1 MKGEQARRPVFYGW
15 VVVGALGTTLF
26 LSAGLGFYAL
36 GVFVTPLEDAFGWS
50 RGQVSVA
57 MTISTVVSG
66 LMGPV
71 AGWLLGRWGSRK
83 LLSTA
88 AVVTGAS
95 FAAIGLTPALWY
107 LYLAFVWMA
116 VGRAG
121 MMMVPAS
128 AIAANWFVRRRGLA
142 TGVMT
147 AGIGLGGLVM
157 APAVALLIDAV
168 GWRGAFGALGAGMIA
183 VALPLTL
190 WVIRQHPSELGLA
203 PDGDPDDAQ
212 DDRRPGAA
220 VRGLAG
226 LDLAATVRT
235 PAFWS
240 ITAALSLV
248 FATQSAMLLHV
259 VPYLEGERMERA
271 RAAAVLGAI
280 SGIGIAGKIGAGYA
294 ADRLSPRVV
303 MASAFLVQA
312 CALAILLLVGAAP
325 GLALFA
331 ALFGVSMG
339 SVVALQP
346 LVLADYFGLRAFA
359 SIMGVVTMF
368 GMVISAL
375 GPAAAGFI
383 YDAAGSYTAAFTG
396 FLAIDVLAAALV
408 LSSRRP
414 VAACAAAGQGVSSR
428 ESLTPQ
434 EVAS

>member
-1 MKGEQARRPVFYGW
+1 MSGERAARPLFYGW

-50 RGQVSVA
+50 RGQISVA
-57 MTISTVVSG
+57 MTLSTVASG

-95 FAAIGLTPALWY
+95 FAAVGLTPALWY
-107 LYLAFVWMA
+107 LYLAFVCMA

-121 MMMVPAS
+121 LMMVPAS

-142 TGVMT
+142 TGIMT

-157 APAVALLIDAV
+157 AFAVALLIDAV

-190 WVIRQHPSELGLA
+190 WVIRQHPSDLGLA
-203 PDGDPDDAQ
+203 PDGDPEPDEGH
-212 DDRRPGAA
+212 RRPGPA
-220 VRGLAG
+220 VGALAG
-226 LDLAATVRT
+226 LDLAAAVRT

-259 VPYLEGERMERA
+259 IPYLEGEGMERA
-271 RAAAVLGAI
+271 RAAAALGAI

-294 ADRLSPRVV
+294 ADRLSPRIVV
-303 MASAFLVQA
+303 GAVFLLQA
-312 CALAILLLVGAAP
+312 CALAILLLVSAPP
-325 GLALFA
+325 GLALFTV
-331 ALFGVSMG
+331 LFGVSMG

-346 LVLADYFGLRAFA
+346 LILADYFGLRAFA
-359 SIMGVVTMF
+359 SIMGLVTMF

-375 GPAAAGFI
+375 GPAAAGFV
-383 YDAAGSYTAAFTG
+383 YDATGSYMAAFTG
-396 FLAIDVLAAALV
+396 FLAVDIVAAALV
-408 LSSRRP
+408 LTSRRP
-414 VAACAAAGQGVSSR
+414 RVACAAAGERVSSR

>member
-1 MKGEQARRPVFYGW
+1 VKGPEAPRPLFYGW
-15 VVVGALGTTLF
+15 VVVGALGTILF

-36 GVFVTPLEDAFGWS
+36 GVFVTPLESEFGWS
-50 RGQVSVA
+50 RGQISVA
-57 MTISTVVSG
+57 MTLSTVVSG

-71 AGWLLGRWGSRK
+71 AGWLLGQWGSRR
-83 LLSTA
+83 LLTAA
-88 AVVTGAS
+88 AVVTGAG

-107 LYLAFVWMA
+107 LYLAFACMA
-116 VGRAG
+116 AGRAG
-121 MMMVPAS
+121 LMMVPAS
-128 AIAANWFVRRRGLA
+128 AIVANWFVRRRGLA

-168 GWRGAFGALGAGMIA
+168 GWRAAFGVLGGGMIA

-190 WVIRQHPSELGLA
+190 LIIRQRPSEMGLA
-203 PDGDPDDAQ
+203 PDGDPPGEARASVSPAPLPGLSLRDAT
-212 DDRRPGAA
+212 RA
-220 VRGLAG
+220 
-226 LDLAATVRT
+226 
-235 PAFWS
+235 PAFWA

-248 FATQSAMLLHV
+248 FATQSAILLHV
-259 VPYLEGERMERA
+259 IPYLEGEGIERA

-280 SGIGIAGKIGAGYA
+280 SGIGITGKIGAGYA
-294 ADRLSPRVV
+294 ADRLSPRLVV
-303 MASAFLVQA
+303 AAVFVMQA
-312 CALAILLLVGAAP
+312 CALGLLLAAGEAA
-325 GLALFA
+325 GLVLFT

-346 LVLADYFGLRAFA
+346 LILADYFGLREFA

-383 YDAAGSYTAAFTG
+383 YDAAGSYTIAFTG
-396 FLAIDVLAAALV
+396 FLAIDAVAAALV

-414 VAACAAAGQGVSSR
+414 SMPCAPDGERVSSR

-434 EVAS
+434 EVAP

>member
-1 MKGEQARRPVFYGW
+1 MNGAGAARPIFYGW
-15 VVVGALGTTLF
+15 IVVGALGTTLF

-36 GVFVTPLEDAFGWS
+36 GVFVTPFEEEFGWS
-50 RGQVSVA
+50 RGQISVA
-57 MTISTVVSG
+57 MTLATVVSG

-71 AGWLLGRWGSRK
+71 AGWLLGRWGSRR
-83 LLSTA
+83 LLTAA

-95 FAAIGLTPALWY
+95 FAAIGLTHALWY
-107 LYLAFVWMA
+107 LYLAFVCMA
-116 VGRAG
+116 IGRAG
-121 MMMVPAS
+121 LMMVPAS

-157 APAVALLIDAV
+157 APAVALLIDAA
-168 GWRGAFGALGAGMIA
+168 GWRRAFGVLGGGMIA

-190 WVIRQHPSELGLA
+190 WVIRQRPSDLGLA
-203 PDGDPDDAQ
+203 PDGDPPESA
-212 DDRRPGAA
+212 GARVA
-220 VRGLAG
+220 SAPLAG
-226 LDLAATVRT
+226 LGLGAAART
-235 PAFWS
+235 AAFWS

-259 VPYLEGERMERA
+259 IPYLEGEGVERA

-280 SGIGIAGKIGAGYA
+280 SGIGILGKIGAGFA

-303 MASAFLVQA
+303 VAAVFLMQA
-312 CALAILLLVGAAP
+312 CALGLLLTVGATP
-325 GLALFA
+325 GLVLFTV
-331 ALFGVSMG
+331 LFGVSMG

-346 LVLADYFGLRAFA
+346 LILADSFGLRAFP

-375 GPAAAGFI
+375 GPAAAGFM
-383 YDAAGSYTAAFTG
+383 YDAAGSYTIAFTG
-396 FLAIDVLAAALV
+396 FLAIDVAAAGLV
-408 LSSRRP
+408 LASRRP
-414 VAACAAAGQGVSSR
+414 SAACAPAEGSVSSPD
-428 ESLTPQ
+428 SLTPQ

>member
-1 MKGEQARRPVFYGW
+1 MKGAAAARPLFYGW
-15 VVVGALGTTLF
+15 VVVAALGTTLF

-36 GVFVTPLEDAFGWS
+36 GVFVTPFEDEFGWS
-50 RGQVSVA
+50 RGQISVA
-57 MTISTVVSG
+57 MTLSTVVSG

-71 AGWLLGRWGSRK
+71 AGWLLGRWGARR
-83 LLSTA
+83 LLTAA

-107 LYLAFVWMA
+107 LYLAFACMA
-116 VGRAG
+116 IGRAG
-121 MMMVPAS
+121 LMMVPAS

-168 GWRGAFGALGAGMIA
+168 GWRRAFGVLGVGMTA

-203 PDGDPDDAQ
+203 PDGDPAEVGEA
-212 DDRRPGAA
+212 RAGHGHLTGLGLEAA
-220 VRGLAG
+220 A
-226 LDLAATVRT
+226 RT
-235 PAFWS
+235 MAFWS

-259 VPYLEGERMERA
+259 IPYLEGEGVARA
-271 RAAAVLGAI
+271 HAAAVLGVI
-280 SGIGIAGKIGAGYA
+280 SGIGIVGKVGAGYV

-303 MASAFLVQA
+303 VSAVFLMQA
-312 CALAILLLVGAAP
+312 CALGILLVVGPAP
-325 GLALFA
+325 GLVLFTV
-331 ALFGVSMG
+331 LFGVSMG

-346 LVLADYFGLRAFA
+346 LILADYFGLRAFA

-383 YDAAGSYTAAFTG
+383 YDAAGSYTIAFMG

-414 VAACAAAGQGVSSR
+414 TPACVPTGERVSSR
-428 ESLTPQ
+428 DSLTPQ

>member
-1 MKGEQARRPVFYGW
+1 MFYGW

-50 RGQVSVA
+50 RGQISVA

-88 AVVTGAS
+88 AIVTGAS
-95 FAAIGLTPALWY
+95 FAAVGLTPALWY
-107 LYLAFVWMA
+107 LYLAFVCMA
-116 VGRAG
+116 IGRAG
-121 MMMVPAS
+121 LMMVPAS

-142 TGVMT
+142 TGIMT

-157 APAVALLIDAV
+157 APAVALLIDAL
-168 GWRGAFGALGAGMIA
+168 GWRGAFATLGGGMIA

-190 WVIRQHPSELGLA
+190 WVIRQRPAELGLA
-203 PDGDPDDAQ
+203 PDGDPEPVEGEKQ
-212 DDRRPGAA
+212 TNVA
-220 VRGLAG
+220 VERLAG
-226 LDLAATVRT
+226 LDLTAAIRT

-240 ITAALSLV
+240 ITAALSFV

-259 VPYLEGERMERA
+259 IPYLEGEGMERA
-271 RAAAVLGAI
+271 RAATVLGAI

-294 ADRLSPRVV
+294 ADRLPPRLVV
-303 MASAFLVQA
+303 GAVFLLQA

-325 GLALFA
+325 GLVLFA

-346 LVLADYFGLRAFA
+346 LILADYFGLRAFA

-396 FLAIDVLAAALV
+396 FLAIDVVAAALV

-414 VAACAAAGQGVSSR
+414 AFACAVANERVSSR
-428 ESLTPQ
+428 ESLAPQ